1 MAASLDGATIMTP
14 PIPVLLQ
21 RELDR
26 HMTADITPFL
36 LRPASAFGKPVC
48 RLGLASHGDTAITP
62 DDIHFAL
69 ERGVNFLNWAGDED
83 VFSRTIA
90 GLGPRRDDVIVCV
103 QFAARTAADAGEE
116 LRLRA
121 GGDQS
126 DYVDILT
133 FYYVEEQGGVG
144 PTDRRRAARWN
155 TAGPPSATAA
165 SAGWGSRRHQRPLA
179 AEAARSG
186 QLDLLMIR
194 YNAAHRGAE
203 TEVFPAADASGMPV
217 IAYTALRW
225 GGLLRPTPDDPPGFT
240 PPAAPAWYRF
250 VLQNP
255 SVTVALAAPHDR
267 RELEED
273 LTVLDATDPLTP
285 DEHERLAEHGR
296 RVRRHG
302 GGFP

>member
-1 MAASLDGATIMTP
+1 MT
-14 PIPVLLQ
+14 Q
-21 RELDR
+21 
-26 HMTADITPFL
+26 PFSETVPHIL
-36 LRPASAFGKPVC
+36 ANHFLRPASAFGKPVC

-62 DDIHFAL
+62 DDIHLAL
-69 ERGVNFLNWAGDED
+69 DRGVNFLNWAGDED

-90 GLGPRRDDVIVCV
+90 ALGPRRDDVIVCV

-116 LRLRA
+116 LRSVLA
-121 GGDQS
+121 AIKS

-133 FYYVEEQGGVG
+133 FYYVEELGEWGRLVGAGGALEYC
-144 PTDRRRAARWN
+144 RAAQRD
-155 TAGPPSATAA
+155 GRV
-165 SAGWGSRRHQRPLA
+165 RRLGITTHQRPLA

-186 QLDLLMIR
+186 KLDLLMVR

-203 TEVFPAADASGMPV
+203 TEVFPEADAARMPV

-240 PPAAPAWYRF
+240 PPPAPEWYRF

-255 SVTVALAAPHDR
+255 SVAVALAAPHDR
-267 RELEED
+267 RELEHD
-273 LTVLDATDPLTP
+273 LTVLDATHPLTP
-285 DEHERLAEHGR
+285 DEYERLAEHGR